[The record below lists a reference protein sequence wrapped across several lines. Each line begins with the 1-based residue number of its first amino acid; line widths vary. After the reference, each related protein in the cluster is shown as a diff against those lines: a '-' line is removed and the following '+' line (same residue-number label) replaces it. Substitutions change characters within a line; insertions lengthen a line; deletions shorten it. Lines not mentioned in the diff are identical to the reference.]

1 MAIEIPSGLNVK
13 NEAIEKAIAEG
24 KFMHVNIKAKAPTM
38 ITVGGI
44 TNMFASIANGKKS
57 VNGHPITTADGYMYL
72 PVYGLAGPLNDIVT
86 VLRNKGY
93 SETEIQAVVD
103 DEANIDASNYKSEG
117 TISADAAKARQ
128 VAQAERRA
136 ANPTATRSRASGT
149 TNWAALMMMARNKTL
164 LQAMSKTNH
173 MEKCSAT
180 RVNRGKKSQYEGV
193 LSRIQARKDG
203 AYLDL
208 NHIDKPA
215 NANRAIKLKAI
226 AADSKVQGAY
236 LDDPNFPIFSNNE
249 ANVRRF
255 ANQYKKMTVAE
266 GVTKLTD
273 QQVNAAVDEW
283 KENFDTWSRSQAAR
297 KKKVVITSS
306 SIDKSKVIGTSTKA
320 APRIEVKKT
329 STMSRP
335 AVAAAKIA
343 PVEDDASDGIYD
355 ASPRVSRSTPRVLSK
370 AKAAVPIKR
379 GSRSSASSVASAPSV
394 SASVEDDNF
403 DLPEED
409 EEDEFDL

>member
-180 RVNRGKKSQYEGV
+180 RVNRGKKSQYDGV
-193 LSRIQARKDG
+193 LARIQGRKDG